1 MKDRYLI
8 TITTLHGT
16 KHYSVKQVIKY
27 IAGAIFGIIL
37 IALLG
42 GYAYI
47 GFLRSKLTTIEKEKQ
62 ALKAQVS
69 HLKSQ
74 VHELNATVSRLN
86 LTLLEKKQK
95 LEDLG
100 SKIEDLETI
109 LGISSQEYSQMLAE
123 NNLSSDLVKKVFIL
137 VPSGKPVEQ
146 FRISAGFGW
155 RRHPILHRKEF
166 HPGID
171 LAASGTVPIKAT
183 AEGIVTDAK
192 HSRYGYG
199 NVIKIAHV
207 YGFSTLYGHLRKILV
222 KKGDYV
228 QKGQIIGYMGSTG
241 LSTGQ
246 HLHYEVRFD
255 KKPLN
260 PLNFMRW
267 SGANF
272 YAITKRERHVPWESL
287 IKAIRAIYAKAPKE
301 GASLTLADANVSSAG
316 ESNVTRN

>member
-16 KHYSVKQVIKY
+16 KHFSVKQVIKY
-27 IAGAIFGIIL
+27 VVGAILGIIL
-37 IALLG
+37 VALLG

-47 GFLRSKLTTIEKEKQ
+47 GFLRSKLATIQKEKM
-62 ALKAQVS
+62 ALKAQVA

-74 VHELNATVSRLN
+74 VGDLNTTVAKLN
-86 LTLLEKKQK
+86 LTLLDKKQK

-109 LGISSQEYSQMLAE
+109 LGMSSQEYSQILQE
-123 NNLSSDLVKKVFIL
+123 SNLSQKLVKEVFRL
-137 VPSGKPVEQ
+137 VPSGQPVQ
-146 FRISAGFGW
+146 NFHISALFGW
-155 RRHPILHRKEF
+155 RMHPILHRKEF

-183 AEGIVTDAK
+183 ADGIVTDAK

-199 NVIKIAHV
+199 NVVKIAHIF
-207 YGFSTLYGHLRKILV
+207 GFSTLYGHMRKILV
-222 KKGDYV
+222 KQGDYV
-228 QKGQIIGYMGSTG
+228 HKGQIIGYMGSTG

-260 PLNFMRW
+260 PINFIRW
-267 SGANF
+267 SIQNF
-272 YAITKRERHVPWESL
+272 SAITKKEKHVPWESL
-287 IKAIRAIYAKAPKE
+287 IKAIKASFIENK
-301 GASLTLADANVSSAG
+301 ASQSLQERNATETNSSLG
-316 ESNVTRN
+316 